1 MRVLITG
8 ASGFIGSFILE
19 QNYPDIIFR
28 GAYRNESSKLESQS
42 SEVTIVGNI
51 DTNTNWEE
59 SLKDVDAVIHSAG
72 RAHIM
77 EDKSKDSLDEY
88 LKVNTEGTLNLAE
101 QCLEFGVKRF
111 LFMST
116 AKVNGESSSEE
127 KPFRASDKPNPE
139 DEYSTSKYYAE
150 KGLLELSESKGLSLT
165 IIRPGLV
172 YGPNVKANFL
182 SLMNLVKV
190 RLPLPLG
197 SINNSRSFI
206 SIYNL
211 TDIIMRCLESPSAV
225 NKTFLVSDDED
236 LSTKELIIKMSISF
250 GKKPLVFPFS
260 PMIMTYF
267 AKMIGREDLIL
278 RLCESFR
285 LDITETKNILNWKPV
300 MTVEQSL
307 IKMTETIKENKNSV
321 F

>member
-101 QCLEFGVKRF
+101 QCLEFGVK
-111 LFMST
+111 S
-116 AKVNGESSSEE
+116 V
-127 KPFRASDKPNPE
+127 RATKND
-139 DEYSTSKYYAE
+139 AE
-150 KGLLELSESKGLSLT
+150 
-165 IIRPGLV
+165 
-172 YGPNVKANFL
+172 
-182 SLMNLVKV
+182 
-190 RLPLPLG
+190 LG
-197 SINNSRSFI
+197 SEPT
-206 SIYNL
+206 L
-211 TDIIMRCLESPSAV
+211 
-225 NKTFLVSDDED
+225 
-236 LSTKELIIKMSISF
+236 
-250 GKKPLVFPFS
+250 
-260 PMIMTYF
+260 
-267 AKMIGREDLIL
+267 
-278 RLCESFR
+278 
-285 LDITETKNILNWKPV
+285 
-300 MTVEQSL
+300 
-307 IKMTETIKENKNSV
+307 
-321 F
+321 